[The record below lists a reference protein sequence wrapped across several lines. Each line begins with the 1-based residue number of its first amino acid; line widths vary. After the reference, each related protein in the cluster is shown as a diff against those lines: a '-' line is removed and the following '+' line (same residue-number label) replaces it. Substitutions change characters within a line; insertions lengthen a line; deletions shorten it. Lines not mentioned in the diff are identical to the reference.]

1 MAQYSESSYDDT
13 KPLSGWAIG
22 GISFAASIM
31 IVLGFFQIIAGLAA
45 IFDDEFYVVTQN
57 YVFDLDPTAWGWIH
71 LILGI
76 VVLLAGFGLFAGK
89 TWAGIVA
96 LTLAMLSA
104 IANFFLIPYY
114 PFWAILVI
122 ALAVWVIWALT
133 RPGAVQT

>member
-1 MAQYSESSYDDT
+1 VAQYTESSYDDT

-45 IFDDEFYVVTQN
+45 IFDDGFYVVTAN
-57 YVFDLDPTAWGWIH
+57 YAFDLDPTAWGWIH

-89 TWAGIVA
+89 IWAGIVA
-96 LTLAMLSA
+96 LALAMLSA

-114 PFWAILVI
+114 PFWAIVVI

-133 RPGAVQT
+133 RPGAVRT

>member
-1 MAQYSESSYDDT
+1 MSQYDDRT
-13 KPLSGWAIG
+13 PLSGWAIG

-31 IVLGFFQIIAGLAA
+31 IVIGIFQIIAGLAA
-45 IFDDEFYVVTQN
+45 IFDDGFYVVTEN
-57 YVFDLDPTAWGWIH
+57 YAFDLDPTAWGWIH

-89 TWAGIVA
+89 TWAGVVA

-114 PFWAILVI
+114 PFWSILVI

>member
-1 MAQYSESSYDDT
+1 MAQYSESSYDDV

-45 IFDDEFYVVTQN
+45 IFDDGFYVVTQN
-57 YVFDLDPTAWGWIH
+57 YAFDLDPTAWGWIH

-114 PFWAILVI
+114 PFWAIVVI